1 MKYRIY
7 FEAFGKKLKTVV
19 EANSETE
26 AMHSIR
32 NQIEILKVEPIGGG
46 SGDETLDMLKGI
58 FRMKD

>member
-7 FEAFGKKLKTVV
+7 FEAFGKKLKTIV

-32 NQIEILKVEPIGGG
+32 NQIEILKIEEIGGYQE
-46 SGDETLDMLKGI
+46 DETLNMLKNM
-58 FRMKD
+58 FNMK

>member
-7 FEAFGKKLKTVV
+7 FEAFGKKLKTIV

-32 NQIEILKVEPIGGG
+32 NQIEILKIEEVGGYQE
-46 SGDETLDMLKGI
+46 DEALNMLKNM
-58 FRMKD
+58 FNMK